1 MISVIDLSWLKSI
14 SHVKGDPLCLNTLAV
29 KHSIWENNILTLP
42 QQNIPHQTWQ
52 QFNCLS
58 DFDASHWP
66 AFKYLNLFKC
76 ISTIYDEETSR
87 VQFIFQ
93 RIFAFSIIIIIF
105 LSKKMCLWMNKFAC
119 VIWKR
124 RDRIIIQVFPWKY
137 GYQ

>member
-1 MISVIDLSWLKSI
+1 MSFRLWDLSLTYPDQEYLSCEGWSSLSKHS
-14 SHVKGDPLCLNTLAV
+14 AV

-58 DFDASHWP
+58 DFDASHWQ
-66 AFKYLNLFKC
+66 AFKYLNLFKS
-76 ISTIYDEETSR
+76 ISTIYDEEASR

-105 LSKKMCLWMNKFAC
+105 LSKKC
-119 VIWKR
+119 VCEWISLLVSSESGV
-124 RDRIIIQVFPWKY
+124 IE
-137 GYQ
+137 